1 MVSIL
6 RPLTVEAALADGLT
20 PHENGRGEKF
30 VQLYQ
35 RLPLGEW
42 FYTSFEKNYD
52 TDAGVRFAREHM
64 ALPVI
69 LCVIYLAL
77 IYQCSRFMY
86 RPGQQ
91 RFDLRYPLAY
101 WNAALSLFSFLGAM
115 RTVPELIYRL
125 GSANSV
131 LETIS
136 ANPASSWGVG
146 ATGLWVQLFIYSK
159 IPELVDTAFI
169 VARQRPL
176 LFLHW
181 YHHVTVLLYC
191 WHSYAT
197 EAPQAL
203 YFVAMNYTVHSIM
216 YGYYC
221 LMALKMKPAWLPPVI
236 ITVAQIS
243 QMVVGVAVQLG
254 ASYRWFTEGSG
265 APGTGLVNGA
275 NVFWGGVM
283 YASYFLLFAKFA
295 YDRYFV
301 NSKKNGKKAP
311 SSSSLQSAA
320 ASGAAAFEKAVASKK
335 TA

>member
-203 YFVAMNYTVHSIM
+203 YFVAMNYSVHAVM
-216 YGYYC
+216 YAYYC
-221 LMALKMKPAWLPPVI
+221 LKALKIKPPIPDKA
-236 ITVAQIS
+236 ITTIQIL
-243 QMVVGVAVQLG
+243 QMVVGTAIQCSSMYFYSKDEG
-254 ASYRWFTEGSG
+254 ASCKVDYSNLVAG
-265 APGTGLVNGA
+265 AL
-275 NVFWGGVM
+275 M
-283 YASYFLLFAKFA
+283 YGSYFCLFFKFA
-295 YDRYFV
+295 IERYF
-301 NSKKNGKKAP
+301 KKPDGAAKKA
-311 SSSSLQSAA
+311 
-320 ASGAAAFEKAVASKK
+320 KK
-335 TA
+335 QA